1 MKVLVV
7 ESKRERILESDGLRR
22 MNFMI
27 LRLGDIRVTTLFI
40 DGIEVEG
47 SMWSCLGSILQ
58 I

>member
-7 ESKRERILESDGLRR
+7 ESKRERILERDGLRR

-27 LRLGDIRVTTLFI
+27 LRLGGIRITTLII
-40 DGIEVEG
+40 DVIEVEG